1 MFDKSKNNK
10 DRIFDAAFILISERG
25 YANVSMRD
33 IANSA
38 GVALSQVNYHY
49 KSKEGLFKEVL
60 IFVKDEYLQIIEEK
74 LQTIDSTKDKVS
86 FLIQYLQELIKTN
99 TQIYTLILDFY
110 SLSLWSDTFKEEL
123 KCFFKDIS
131 TVFEK
136 YIKDDF
142 IVNENIQDY
151 SSHVLVRMIIGAT
164 FGITMQYILIPDDET
179 ILNGMNI
186 FKLAVKD

>member
-38 GVALSQVNYHY
+38 DVALSQVNYHY

-60 IFVKDEYLQIIEEK
+60 IFVKDEYLQIIEKK

-86 FLIQYLQELIKTN
+86 FLIEYLQELIKTN
-99 TQIYTLILDFY
+99 THIYTLILDFY

-142 IVNENIQDY
+142 IVNENIQEY

-164 FGITMQYILIPDDET
+164 FGVAMQYILIPDDKT

-186 FKLAVKD
+186 FKLAIED